1 MKNNKI
7 IDMKS
12 LLRTL
17 SVLLL
22 SGVIFSCKSGE
33 GEAAAAVE
41 AVVVPQVRTQQ
52 VFEREVEQIETFTAT
67 VEAEVKNNISPMM
80 SLRIKQVLVE
90 VGDNVKKGQILA
102 RLDATNLEQARL
114 KMVNDSIEFARID
127 GLYQVGGISKSNWDA
142 MKMAASVSKSNYAN
156 LLENTVLRSPVNGI
170 VTARNYDAGD
180 MYAMAAPVY
189 VVEQITPVKLKVNV
203 SEKLFTQ
210 IKKGMEVD
218 VKLDVYGEENFKGKV
233 SLVYPTINAATR
245 TFPVEI
251 TIANANQRVRPG
263 MFARVTFSYG
273 TAKHVVVPDQAVVK
287 QSGSGDRYVYV
298 YNNGTIEFKKVELG
312 RRLGTEYELISGV
325 ASGDNVVTEGHS
337 RVVNG
342 GKAEIIK

>member
-1 MKNNKI
+1 
-7 IDMKS
+7 MKS

-17 SVLLL
+17 SVLML

-33 GEAAAAVE
+33 ENAAAAVE
-41 AVVVPQVRTQQ
+41 KEVVPQVRIQQ
-52 VFEREVEQIETFTAT
+52 VFEREVEQIETFAAT

-80 SLRIKQVLVE
+80 SLRIKEVLVE
-90 VGDNVKKGQILA
+90 VGDQVSKGQILA

-114 KMVNDSIEFARID
+114 KMMNDSIEFARID
-127 GLYQVGGISKSNWDA
+127 QLYQVGGISKSNWDA
-142 MKMAASVSKSNYAN
+142 MKMASSVSRSNYEN
-156 LLENTVLRSPVNGI
+156 LLENTVLRSPINGI
-170 VTARNYDAGD
+170 VTERNYDAGD
-180 MYAMAAPVY
+180 MYGGLPVY
-189 VVEQITPVKLKVNV
+189 VVEQISPVKLKVNV

-218 VKLDVYGEENFKGKV
+218 VKLDVYGQENFKGKV

-245 TFPVEI
+245 TFPVEV

-273 TAKHVVVPDQAVVK
+273 TANHVVVPDKAVVK
-287 QSGSGDRYVYV
+287 QSGSGDKYVYV
-298 YNNGTIEFKKVELG
+298 FNNGTIEFKKVDLG
-312 RRLGTEYELISGV
+312 RRLGTEYELVGGV

-342 GKAEIIK
+342 GKAELAK

>member
-1 MKNNKI
+1 
-7 IDMKS
+7 MKS
-12 LLRTL
+12 LYRAL

-22 SGVIFSCKSGE
+22 AGVVFSCKSGE
-33 GEAAAAVE
+33 GEAVE
-41 AVVVPQVRTQQ
+41 VEVIPQVKTQQ

-80 SLRIKQVLVE
+80 SLRIKKVLVE

-102 RLDATNLEQARL
+102 TLDATNLEQARL

-127 GLYQVGGISKSNWDA
+127 QLYQVGGISKSNWDA
-142 MKMAASVSKSNYAN
+142 MKMAANVSRSNYNN
-156 LLENTVLRSPVNGI
+156 LLENTILRSPVNGI

-218 VKLDVYGEENFKGKV
+218 VKLDVYGDEIFKGKV
-233 SLVYPTINAATR
+233 SLVYPTIDAATR

-273 TAKHVVVPDQAVVK
+273 TANHVVVPDKAVVK
-287 QSGSGDRYVYV
+287 QTGSGDRYVYV
-298 YNNGTIEFKKVELG
+298 YNNGAIEFKKVELG
-312 RRLGTEYELISGV
+312 RRLDTEYELIGGV

-342 GKAEIIK
+342 GKAEVVK

>member
-1 MKNNKI
+1 
-7 IDMKS
+7 MKS

-17 SVLLL
+17 SVLML

-33 GEAAAAVE
+33 QAAAVAVE
-41 AVVVPQVRTQQ
+41 AEVIPQVRVQQ
-52 VFEREVEQIETFTAT
+52 VFEREVEQVETFTAT
-67 VEAEVKNNISPMM
+67 VEAETKNKIAPSMP
-80 SLRIKQVLVE
+80 LRIKSILVE

-102 RLDATNLEQARL
+102 TLDATNLEQAKL
-114 KMVNDSIEFARID
+114 KMKNDSIEFARID
-127 GLYQVGGISKSNWDA
+127 KLYQVGGISKSNWDA
-142 MKMAASVSKSNYAN
+142 MKMASSVSRSTYMN

-189 VVEQITPVKLKVNV
+189 VVEQINPVKLKVNV

-210 IKKGMEVD
+210 IKKGMDVD

-233 SLVYPTINAATR
+233 SLVYPTINPATR

-273 TAKHVVVPDQAVVK
+273 TANHVVVPDQAVVK
-287 QSGSGDRYVYV
+287 QTGSGDRYVYV

-312 RRLGTEYELISGV
+312 RRMDTEYELIGGV

-342 GKAEIIK
+342 GKAEIVK

>member
-1 MKNNKI
+1 
-7 IDMKS
+7 MKS

-17 SVLLL
+17 SVLML

-33 GEAAAAVE
+33 ENAAAAVE
-41 AVVVPQVRTQQ
+41 KEVIPQVRIQQ

-218 VKLDVYGEENFKGKV
+218 VKLDVYGDEPFKGKV

-273 TAKHVVVPDQAVVK
+273 TANHVVVPDQAVVK

-342 GKAEIIK
+342 GKAEAVK

>member
-1 MKNNKI
+1 M
-7 IDMKS
+7 
-12 LLRTL
+12 
-17 SVLLL
+17 L

-33 GEAAAAVE
+33 DKAAVAVE
-41 AVVVPQVRTQQ
+41 AEVIPQVRVQQ

-102 RLDATNLEQARL
+102 RLDATNLEQAKL

-127 GLYQVGGISKSNWDA
+127 QLYQVGGISKSNWDA
-142 MKMAASVSKSNYAN
+142 MKMAANVSRSNYNN
-156 LLENTVLRSPVNGI
+156 LLENTILRSPVNGI
-170 VTARNYDAGD
+170 VTVRNYDAGD

-189 VVEQITPVKLKVNV
+189 VVEQISPVKLKVNV

-218 VKLDVYGEENFKGKV
+218 VKLDVYGDEVFKGKV

-273 TAKHVVVPDQAVVK
+273 TANHVVVPDKAVVK
-287 QSGSGDRYVYV
+287 QTGSGDRYVYV

-312 RRLGTEYELISGV
+312 RRLDTEYELVSGV

-342 GKAEIIK
+342 GKAEIVK

>member
-1 MKNNKI
+1 
-7 IDMKS
+7 MKS

-17 SVLLL
+17 CVLML

-33 GEAAAAVE
+33 GDAGVVAEATA
-41 AVVVPQVRTQQ
+41 PKVRVQQ
-52 VFEREVEQIETFTAT
+52 VFEQEVEQIETFTAT

-90 VGDNVKKGQILA
+90 VGDRVSKGQILA

-114 KMVNDSIEFARID
+114 KMVNDSLEFARID
-127 GLYQVGGISKSNWDA
+127 QLYQVGGISKSNWDA
-142 MKMAASVSKSNYAN
+142 MKLAYNVSKSSYSN

-180 MYAMAAPVY
+180 MYGMGAPVY
-189 VVEQITPVKLKVNV
+189 VVEQIRPVKLKVNV
-203 SEKLFTQ
+203 SEALFTQ

-218 VKLDVYGEENFKGKV
+218 VKLDVYGDEVFKGKV
-233 SLVYPTINAATR
+233 SLVYPSIDPASR
-245 TFPVEI
+245 TFPVEV
-251 TIANANQRVRPG
+251 TIANSNERVRPG

-273 TAKHVVVPDQAVVK
+273 SANHVVVPDKAVIK
-287 QSGSGDRYVYV
+287 QTGSGDRYVYV
-298 YNNGTIEFKKVELG
+298 VKDGVVDFRKVELG
-312 RRLGTEYELISGV
+312 RRMGTEYELISGV
-325 ASGDNVVTEGHS
+325 NSGDNVITEGHS

-342 GKAEIIK
+342 GKAEVVK

>member
-1 MKNNKI
+1 M
-7 IDMKS
+7 
-12 LLRTL
+12 
-17 SVLLL
+17 L

-33 GEAAAAVE
+33 ENAAAAVE
-41 AVVVPQVRTQQ
+41 KEVIPQVRIQQ
-52 VFEREVEQIETFTAT
+52 VFEREVEQIETFAAT

-80 SLRIKQVLVE
+80 SLRIKEVLVE
-90 VGDNVKKGQILA
+90 VGDQVKKGQILA

-114 KMVNDSIEFARID
+114 KMMNDSIEFARID
-127 GLYQVGGISKSNWDA
+127 QLYQVGGISKSNWDA
-142 MKMAASVSKSNYAN
+142 MKLASSVSKSNYKN
-156 LLENTVLRSPVNGI
+156 LLENTVLRSPINGI

-189 VVEQITPVKLKVNV
+189 VVEQIAPVKLKVNV

-218 VKLDVYGEENFKGKV
+218 VKLDVYGDEVFKGKV

-273 TAKHVVVPDQAVVK
+273 SANHVVVPDQAVVK
-287 QSGSGDRYVYV
+287 QTGSGDRYVYV

-312 RRLGTEYELISGV
+312 RRMGTEYELIGGV

-342 GKAEIIK
+342 GKAEVVK

>member
-1 MKNNKI
+1 M
-7 IDMKS
+7 
-12 LLRTL
+12 
-17 SVLLL
+17 L

-33 GEAAAAVE
+33 GEAAAAIE

-170 VTARNYDAGD
+170 VTVRNYDAGD

-342 GKAEIIK
+342 GKAEAVK

>member
-17 SVLLL
+17 SVLMLA
-22 SGVIFSCKSGE
+22 GVVFSCKSGE
-33 GEAAAAVE
+33 TEAVAVE
-41 AVVVPQVRTQQ
+41 VEVIPQVKVQQ
-52 VFEREVEQIETFTAT
+52 VFQREVEQIETFTAT
-67 VEAEVKNNISPMM
+67 VQAEVKNNISPMM

-127 GLYQVGGISKSNWDA
+127 QLYQIGGISKSNWDA
-142 MKMAASVSKSNYAN
+142 MKMATSVSRSNYSN
-156 LLENTVLRSPVNGI
+156 LLENTVLRSPIDGI

-189 VVEQITPVKLKVNV
+189 VVEQITPVKLMVNV

-218 VKLDVYGEENFKGKV
+218 VKLDVYGDENFKGKV

-251 TIANANQRVRPG
+251 SIANANQRVRPG

-273 TAKHVVVPDQAVVK
+273 TAQHVVVPDQAVVK
-287 QSGSGDRYVYV
+287 QTGSGDRYVYV

-312 RRLGTEYELISGV
+312 RRLGTEYELIGGV
-325 ASGDNVVTEGHS
+325 ESGDNVVTEGHS

-342 GKAEIIK
+342 GKAEIVK

>member
-1 MKNNKI
+1 MKNIKI

-33 GEAAAAVE
+33 GEAVAVE
-41 AVVVPQVRTQQ
+41 AAVVPQVRTQQ

-67 VEAEVKNNISPMM
+67 VQSEVKNNISPMM

-142 MKMAASVSKSNYAN
+142 MKMASSVSRSTYMN

-180 MYAMAAPVY
+180 MYGGLPVY
-189 VVEQITPVKLKVNV
+189 VVEQISPVKLKVNV

-218 VKLDVYGEENFKGKV
+218 VKLDVYGDEVFKGKV
-233 SLVYPTINAATR
+233 SLVYPTIDAATR

-273 TAKHVVVPDQAVVK
+273 SANHVVVPDKAVVK
-287 QSGSGDRYVYV
+287 QSGSGDKYVYV

-312 RRLGTEYELISGV
+312 RRLDTEYELVGGV
-325 ASGDNVVTEGHS
+325 SSGDNVVTEGHS

-342 GKAEIIK
+342 GKAEIVK

>member
-1 MKNNKI
+1 M
-7 IDMKS
+7 
-12 LLRTL
+12 
-17 SVLLL
+17 L

-33 GEAAAAVE
+33 ENAAAAVE
-41 AVVVPQVRTQQ
+41 KEVIPQVRVQQ
-52 VFEREVEQIETFTAT
+52 VFEREVEQIETFAAT

-80 SLRIKQVLVE
+80 SLRIKEVLVE
-90 VGDNVKKGQILA
+90 VGDQVKKGQILA

-114 KMVNDSIEFARID
+114 KMMNDSIEFARID
-127 GLYQVGGISKSNWDA
+127 QLYQVGGISKSNWDA
-142 MKMAASVSKSNYAN
+142 MKLASSVSKSNYNN
-156 LLENTVLRSPVNGI
+156 LLENTVLRSPINGI

-189 VVEQITPVKLKVNV
+189 VVEQINPVKLKVNV

-218 VKLDVYGEENFKGKV
+218 VKLDVYGDEVFKGKV
-233 SLVYPTINAATR
+233 SLVYPTIDAATR

-251 TIANANQRVRPG
+251 AIANANQRVRPG

-273 TAKHVVVPDQAVVK
+273 TANHVVVPDQAVVK
-287 QSGSGDRYVYV
+287 QTGSGDRYVYV

-312 RRLGTEYELISGV
+312 RRLGTEYELIGGV

>member
-1 MKNNKI
+1 MNKNNKI
-7 IDMKS
+7 MDMKS
-12 LLRTL
+12 LIRTL
-17 SVLLL
+17 SVLML

-33 GEAAAAVE
+33 DKAAVAVE
-41 AVVVPQVRTQQ
+41 AEVIPQVRVQQ

-67 VEAEVKNNISPMM
+67 VEAEVINKIAPQMP
-80 SLRIKQVLVE
+80 LRIKQVLVE
-90 VGDNVKKGQILA
+90 VGDQVRKGQVLA
-102 RLDATNLEQARL
+102 TLDATNLEQARL

-142 MKMAASVSKSNYAN
+142 MKLASSVSKSNYNN
-156 LLENTVLRSPVNGI
+156 LLENTVLRTPVSGI

-180 MYAMAAPVY
+180 MYGGSPVY

-203 SEKLFTQ
+203 SEKLFAQ

-218 VKLDVYGEENFKGKV
+218 VKLDVYGDEVFKGKV
-233 SLVYPTINAATR
+233 SLVYPTIDAATR
-245 TFPVEI
+245 TFPVEV

-273 TAKHVVVPDQAVVK
+273 TANHVVVPDQAVIK
-287 QSGSGDRYVYV
+287 QTGSGDKYVYV
-298 YNNGTIEFKKVELG
+298 YNNGTIDFKKVELG
-312 RRLGTEYELISGV
+312 RRLDTEYELISGV
-325 ASGDNVVTEGHS
+325 ASGDQVVTEGHT

-342 GKAEIIK
+342 GKAEVVK

>member
-17 SVLLL
+17 SVLMLA
-22 SGVIFSCKSGE
+22 GVVFSCKSGE
-33 GEAAAAVE
+33 TETVAVE
-41 AVVVPQVRTQQ
+41 AEAIPQVKVQQ
-52 VFEREVEQIETFTAT
+52 VFQRDVEQIETFTAT
-67 VEAEVKNNISPMM
+67 VQAEVKNNISPMM
-80 SLRIKQVLVE
+80 SLRIKEVLVE

-102 RLDATNLEQARL
+102 RLDATNLEQAKL
-114 KMVNDSIEFARID
+114 KMINDSIEFARID
-127 GLYQVGGISKSNWDA
+127 QLYKVGGISKSNWDA
-142 MKMAASVSKSNYAN
+142 MKMATTVSKSSYKN
-156 LLENTVLRSPVNGI
+156 LLENTVLRSPIDGI

-189 VVEQITPVKLKVNV
+189 VVEQITPVKLMVNV

-251 TIANANQRVRPG
+251 SIANANQRVRPG

-273 TAKHVVVPDQAVVK
+273 TAQHVVVPDQAVVK
-287 QSGSGDRYVYV
+287 QTGSGDRYVYV

-312 RRLGTEYELISGV
+312 RRLGTEYELIGGV
-325 ASGDNVVTEGHS
+325 ESGDNVVTEGHS

-342 GKAEIIK
+342 GKAEIVK

>member
-1 MKNNKI
+1 
-7 IDMKS
+7 MKS

-17 SVLLL
+17 SVLML

-33 GEAAAAVE
+33 QAAAVAVE
-41 AVVVPQVRTQQ
+41 AEVIPQVRVQQ
-52 VFEREVEQIETFTAT
+52 VFEREVEQVETFTAT
-67 VEAEVKNNISPMM
+67 VEAETKNKIAPSMP
-80 SLRIKQVLVE
+80 LRIKSILVE

-102 RLDATNLEQARL
+102 TLDATNLEQAKL
-114 KMVNDSIEFARID
+114 KMKNDSIEFARID
-127 GLYQVGGISKSNWDA
+127 KLFQVGGISKSNWDA
-142 MKMAASVSKSNYAN
+142 MKMASSVSKSNYEN
-156 LLENTVLRSPVNGI
+156 LLENTVLRSPINGV
-170 VTARNYDAGD
+170 VTERNYDAGD
-180 MYAMAAPVY
+180 MYGGSPVY
-189 VVEQITPVKLKVNV
+189 VVEQISPVKLKVNV

-210 IKKGMEVD
+210 IKKGMDVD

-233 SLVYPTINAATR
+233 SLVYPTINPATR
-245 TFPVEI
+245 TFPVEV

-273 TAKHVVVPDQAVVK
+273 TAHHVVVPDKAVVK
-287 QSGSGDRYVYV
+287 QSGSGDKYVYV

-312 RRLGTEYELISGV
+312 RRLGTEYELVGGV

-342 GKAEIIK
+342 GKAELAK

>member
-1 MKNNKI
+1 MKNIKI

-33 GEAAAAVE
+33 GEAVAVE
-41 AVVVPQVRTQQ
+41 AAVVPQVRTQQ

-67 VEAEVKNNISPMM
+67 VQSEVKNNISPMM

-142 MKMAASVSKSNYAN
+142 MKMASSVSRSNYEN
-156 LLENTVLRSPVNGI
+156 LLENTVLRSPINGI
-170 VTARNYDAGD
+170 VTERNYDAGD
-180 MYAMAAPVY
+180 MYGGLPVY
-189 VVEQITPVKLKVNV
+189 VVEQISPVKLKVNV

-210 IKKGMEVD
+210 IKKGMSVD
-218 VKLDVYGEENFKGKV
+218 VKLDVYGDEVFKGTV
-233 SLVYPTINAATR
+233 SLVYPTINPATR

-273 TAKHVVVPDQAVVK
+273 SANHVVVPDKAVVK
-287 QSGSGDRYVYV
+287 QSGSGDKYVYV

-312 RRLGTEYELISGV
+312 RRLDTEYELVGGV
-325 ASGDNVVTEGHS
+325 SSGDNVVTEGHS

-342 GKAEIIK
+342 GKAEIVK

>member
-33 GEAAAAVE
+33 GEAAVAEVA
-41 AVVVPQVRTQQ
+41 VVPQVKTQQ

-127 GLYQVGGISKSNWDA
+127 QLYQVGGISKSNWDA
-142 MKMAASVSKSNYAN
+142 MKMASTVSKSNYKN
-156 LLENTVLRSPVNGI
+156 LLENTILRSPVNGI

-218 VKLDVYGEENFKGKV
+218 VKLDVYGEETFKGKV
-233 SLVYPTINAATR
+233 SLVYPTIDAGTR

-273 TAKHVVVPDQAVVK
+273 TANHVVVPDQAVVK
-287 QSGSGDRYVYV
+287 QTGSGDRYVYV

-312 RRLGTEYELISGV
+312 RRMDTEYELISGV

-342 GKAEIIK
+342 GKAEIVK

>member
-1 MKNNKI
+1 
-7 IDMKS
+7 MKS

-17 SVLLL
+17 SVLML

-33 GEAAAAVE
+33 QAAAVAVE
-41 AVVVPQVRTQQ
+41 AEVIPQVRVQQ
-52 VFEREVEQIETFTAT
+52 VFEREVEQVETFTAT
-67 VEAEVKNNISPMM
+67 VEAETKNKIAPSMP
-80 SLRIKQVLVE
+80 LRIKSILVE

-102 RLDATNLEQARL
+102 SLDATNLEQAKL
-114 KMVNDSIEFARID
+114 KMKNDSIEFARID
-127 GLYQVGGISKSNWDA
+127 KLFQVGGISKSNWDA
-142 MKMAASVSKSNYAN
+142 MKMASSVSRSNYEN
-156 LLENTVLRSPVNGI
+156 LLENTVLRSPINGV
-170 VTARNYDAGD
+170 VTERNYDAGD
-180 MYAMAAPVY
+180 MYGGSPVY
-189 VVEQITPVKLKVNV
+189 VVEQISPVKLKVNV

-210 IKKGMEVD
+210 IKKGMDVD

-233 SLVYPTINAATR
+233 SLVYPTINPATR
-245 TFPVEI
+245 TFPVEV

-273 TAKHVVVPDQAVVK
+273 TAHHVVVPDKAVVK
-287 QSGSGDRYVYV
+287 QSGSGDKYVYV

-312 RRLGTEYELISGV
+312 RRLGTEYELVGGV

-342 GKAEIIK
+342 GKAELAK

>member
-1 MKNNKI
+1 MNKNNKI
-7 IDMKS
+7 MDMKS
-12 LLRTL
+12 LIRTL
-17 SVLLL
+17 SVLMLA
-22 SGVIFSCKSGE
+22 GVVFSCKSGE
-33 GEAAAAVE
+33 GEAVAVE
-41 AVVVPQVRTQQ
+41 TEVIPQVRTQQ

-102 RLDATNLEQARL
+102 RLDATNLEQAKL

-127 GLYQVGGISKSNWDA
+127 QLYQVGGISKSNWDA
-142 MKMAASVSKSNYAN
+142 MKMAANVSRSNYNN
-156 LLENTVLRSPVNGI
+156 LLENTILRSPVNGI

-189 VVEQITPVKLKVNV
+189 VVEQISPVKLKVNV

-218 VKLDVYGEENFKGKV
+218 VKLDVYGDEVFKGKV

-273 TAKHVVVPDQAVVK
+273 TANHVVVPDKAVVK
-287 QSGSGDRYVYV
+287 QTGSGDRYVYV

-312 RRLGTEYELISGV
+312 RRLDTEYELVSGV

-342 GKAEIIK
+342 GKAEIVK

>member
-1 MKNNKI
+1 
-7 IDMKS
+7 MKS
-12 LLRTL
+12 LYRAL

-22 SGVIFSCKSGE
+22 AGVVFSCKSGE
-33 GEAAAAVE
+33 GEAVE
-41 AVVVPQVRTQQ
+41 VEVIPQVKTQQ

-80 SLRIKQVLVE
+80 SLRIKKVLVE

-102 RLDATNLEQARL
+102 TLDATNLEQARL

-127 GLYQVGGISKSNWDA
+127 QLYQVGGISKSNWDA
-142 MKMAASVSKSNYAN
+142 MKMAANVSRSNYNN
-156 LLENTVLRSPVNGI
+156 LLENTILRSPVNGI

-218 VKLDVYGEENFKGKV
+218 VKLDVYGDEIFKGKV
-233 SLVYPTINAATR
+233 SLVYPTIDAATR

-273 TAKHVVVPDQAVVK
+273 TANHVVVPDKAVVK
-287 QSGSGDRYVYV
+287 QTGSGDRYVYV

-312 RRLGTEYELISGV
+312 RRLDTEYELIGGV

-342 GKAEIIK
+342 GKAEVVK

>member
-1 MKNNKI
+1 MKT
-7 IDMKS
+7 
-12 LLRTL
+12 LFRTL

-22 SGVIFSCKSGE
+22 SGVVFSCKSGE
-33 GEAAAAVE
+33 GEVAAE
-41 AVVVPQVRTQQ
+41 AQVIPQVRTQQ

-80 SLRIKQVLVE
+80 SLRIKQVFVE

-127 GLYQVGGISKSNWDA
+127 QLYQVGGISKSNWDA
-142 MKMAASVSKSNYAN
+142 MKMAANVSRSSYEN
-156 LLENTVLRSPVNGI
+156 LLENTILRSPVNGI

-203 SEKLFTQ
+203 SESLFTQ

-218 VKLDVYGEENFKGKV
+218 VKLDVYGDELFKGKV
-233 SLVYPTINAATR
+233 SLVYPTIDAATR

-273 TAKHVVVPDQAVVK
+273 TANHVVVPDKAVVK
-287 QSGSGDRYVYV
+287 QTGSGDRYVYV

-312 RRLGTEYELISGV
+312 RRLGTEYELIDGV

-342 GKAEIIK
+342 GKAEVVK

>member
-1 MKNNKI
+1 
-7 IDMKS
+7 MKS

-17 SVLLL
+17 SVLML

-33 GEAAAAVE
+33 QAAAVAVE
-41 AVVVPQVRTQQ
+41 AEVIPQVRVQQ
-52 VFEREVEQIETFTAT
+52 VFEREVEQVETFTAT
-67 VEAEVKNNISPMM
+67 VEAETKNKIAPSMP
-80 SLRIKQVLVE
+80 LRIKSILVE

-102 RLDATNLEQARL
+102 TLDATNLEQAKL
-114 KMVNDSIEFARID
+114 KMKNDSIEFARID
-127 GLYQVGGISKSNWDA
+127 KLFQVGGISKSNWDA
-142 MKMAASVSKSNYAN
+142 MKMASSVSRSNYEN
-156 LLENTVLRSPVNGI
+156 LLENTVLRSPINGV
-170 VTARNYDAGD
+170 VTERNYDAGD
-180 MYAMAAPVY
+180 MYGGSPVY
-189 VVEQITPVKLKVNV
+189 VVEQISPVKLKVNV

-210 IKKGMEVD
+210 IKKGMDVH

-233 SLVYPTINAATR
+233 SLVYPTINPATR
-245 TFPVEI
+245 TFPVEV

-273 TAKHVVVPDQAVVK
+273 TAHHVVVPDKAVVK
-287 QSGSGDRYVYV
+287 QSGSGDKYVYV

-312 RRLGTEYELISGV
+312 RRLGTEYELVGGV

-342 GKAEIIK
+342 GKAELAK

>member
-1 MKNNKI
+1 
-7 IDMKS
+7 MKS

-17 SVLLL
+17 SVLML

-33 GEAAAAVE
+33 QAATVAVE
-41 AVVVPQVRTQQ
+41 AEVIPQVRVQQ
-52 VFEREVEQIETFTAT
+52 VFEREVEQVETFTAT
-67 VEAEVKNNISPMM
+67 VEAETKNKIAPSMP
-80 SLRIKQVLVE
+80 LRIKSILVE

-102 RLDATNLEQARL
+102 TLDATNLEQAKL
-114 KMVNDSIEFARID
+114 KMKNDSIEFARID
-127 GLYQVGGISKSNWDA
+127 KLFQVGGISKSNWDA
-142 MKMAASVSKSNYAN
+142 MKMASSVSRSNYEN
-156 LLENTVLRSPVNGI
+156 LLENTVLRSPINGV
-170 VTARNYDAGD
+170 VTERNYDAGD
-180 MYAMAAPVY
+180 MYGGSPVY
-189 VVEQITPVKLKVNV
+189 VVEQISPVKLKVNV

-210 IKKGMEVD
+210 IKKGMDVD

-233 SLVYPTINAATR
+233 SLVYPTINPATR
-245 TFPVEI
+245 TFPVEV

-273 TAKHVVVPDQAVVK
+273 TAHHVVVPDKAVVK
-287 QSGSGDRYVYV
+287 QSGSGDKYVYV

-312 RRLGTEYELISGV
+312 RRLGTEYELVGGV

-342 GKAEIIK
+342 GKAELAK

>member
-7 IDMKS
+7 TDMKKF
-12 LLRTL
+12 LRTL
-17 SVLLL
+17 SVLMLA
-22 SGVIFSCKSGE
+22 GVVFSCKSGE
-33 GEAAAAVE
+33 GEAVAVE
-41 AVVVPQVRTQQ
+41 TEVIPQVRTQQ

-102 RLDATNLEQARL
+102 RLDATNLEQAKL

-127 GLYQVGGISKSNWDA
+127 QLYQVGGISKSNWDA
-142 MKMAASVSKSNYAN
+142 MKMAANVSRSNYNN
-156 LLENTVLRSPVNGI
+156 LLENTILRSPVNGI

-189 VVEQITPVKLKVNV
+189 VVEQITPVKLMVNV

-210 IKKGMEVD
+210 INKGMEVD
-218 VKLDVYGEENFKGKV
+218 VKLDVYGDELFKGKV

-251 TIANANQRVRPG
+251 TIPNGNQRVRPG

-273 TAKHVVVPDQAVVK
+273 TANHVVVPDQAVVK
-287 QSGSGDRYVYV
+287 QTGSGDKYVYV

-312 RRLGTEYELISGV
+312 RRLGTEYELIGGV

-342 GKAEIIK
+342 GKAEVVK

>member
-1 MKNNKI
+1 MKT
-7 IDMKS
+7 
-12 LLRTL
+12 LFRTL

-22 SGVIFSCKSGE
+22 SGVVFSCKSGE
-33 GEAAAAVE
+33 GEAAVE
-41 AVVVPQVRTQQ
+41 AQVIPQVRTQQ
-52 VFEREVEQIETFTAT
+52 VFERVVEQIETFTAT
-67 VEAEVKNNISPMM
+67 VESEVKNNISPMM

-102 RLDATNLEQARL
+102 ILDATNLEQSRL

-127 GLYQVGGISKSNWDA
+127 QLYQVGGISKSNWDA
-142 MKMAASVSKSNYAN
+142 MKMAANVSRSSYEN
-156 LLENTVLRSPVNGI
+156 LLENTILRSPVNGI

-189 VVEQITPVKLKVNV
+189 VVEQINPVKLKVNV

-218 VKLDVYGEENFKGKV
+218 VKLDVYGDEVFKGKV
-233 SLVYPTINAATR
+233 SLVYPTIDPSTR

-251 TIANANQRVRPG
+251 SIANANQRVRPG

-273 TAKHVVVPDQAVVK
+273 TANHVVVPDKAVVK
-287 QSGSGDRYVYV
+287 QTGSGDRYVYV

-312 RRLGTEYELISGV
+312 RRLGTEYELIDGV

-342 GKAEIIK
+342 GKAEVVK